1 MGDEDAHI
9 IEDLVRRRW
18 PDSEV
23 LELVHLAGDFS
34 ARRYLRAR
42 LRGRDVPPTI
52 VVMVLAGS
60 GLPLSSEELCIFPE
74 PLRELPF
81 LDVQRVLHGIGVPVP
96 DVYLAAVD
104 TGILLLEDAG
114 DLLLWDYAQG
124 DAAHVE
130 TAYRRAIDVLVAL
143 HTRGTASKTRDSI
156 AFKQRFDARLY
167 RWELDHFREYG
178 IERGLGVALSADARA
193 RIDASFDAMSAEL
206 ASGEFALCHRDFHSW
221 NVLMR
226 GDAPVV
232 IDFQDALL
240 APPEYDL
247 ASLLTDRITPD
258 LIDPTLEGRLLA
270 YYADQRG
277 HPRVDQRRYG
287 LNALHRALKVLG
299 RLHYI
304 AIEKGKSAPLAF
316 LPHVLAT
323 ARRFLAEVE
332 VPGALASEFARLP
345 WPEQ

>member
-1 MGDEDAHI
+1 MGDADAHV

-18 PDSEV
+18 PGSEV
-23 LELVHLAGDFS
+23 LELTHLAGDFS
-34 ARRYLRAR
+34 SRRYLRAH
-42 LRGRDVPPTI
+42 LRGPDAPSTI

-74 PLRELPF
+74 PPRELPF
-81 LDVQRVLHGIGVPVP
+81 LDVQRVLNRIGVAVP
-96 DVYLAAVD
+96 EIYLAAVD
-104 TGILLLEDAG
+104 AGILLLEDAG

-124 DAAHVE
+124 DAAHTE
-130 TAYRRAIDVLVAL
+130 SAYRRAIDVLVVL
-143 HTRGTASKTRDSI
+143 HTRGDPGTAPDSI

-178 IERGLGVALSADARA
+178 IERGLGITLSARA
-193 RIDASFDAMSAEL
+193 RASLEASFDAMSAEL
-206 ASGEFALCHRDFHSW
+206 AAGEFTLCHRDFHSW

-226 GDAPVV
+226 RDAPVV

-258 LIDPTLEGRLLA
+258 LIDPPLEARLLA
-270 YYADQRG
+270 YYAEQRG
-277 HPRVDQRRYG
+277 RPSVDRRRYG
-287 LNALHRALKVLG
+287 LNALHRALKVIG

-323 ARRFLAEVE
+323 ARRFLAEVD
-332 VPGALASEFARLP
+332 VPGALASEFAKLP

>member
-1 MGDEDAHI
+1 MADADAHI
-9 IEDLVRRRW
+9 IEDLVGRRW
-18 PDSEV
+18 PGSKV
-23 LELVHLAGDFS
+23 LELTHLAGDFS

-42 LRGRDVPPTI
+42 LEGRDVPATI

-81 LDVQRVLHGIGVPVP
+81 LDVQRVLQGIGVPVP
-96 DVYLAAVD
+96 EIYVAAVD
-104 TGILLLEDAG
+104 AGILLLEDAG

-124 DAAHVE
+124 DPAHTE
-130 TAYRRAIDVLVAL
+130 AAYRKAMDVLVVL
-143 HTRGTASKTRDSI
+143 HSRGTATPTPNSV

-178 IERGLGVALSADARA
+178 IERGLGITLSPGART
-193 RIDASFDAMSAEL
+193 RLDASFDALSTEL
-206 ASGEFALCHRDFHSW
+206 ASGEVALCHRDFHSW
-221 NVLMR
+221 NLLMR
-226 GDAPVV
+226 RDAPVV

-258 LIDPTLEGRLLA
+258 LIDATLEGRLLA
-270 YYADQRG
+270 YYAEQRG
-277 HPRVDQRRYG
+277 QKNVDRRRYS
-287 LNALHRALKVLG
+287 LNALHRALKVIG

-332 VPGALASEFARLP
+332 VPGALASEFAVLP
-345 WPEQ
+345 WPDQ